1 MTSFSK
7 KYYYFNNIIFII
19 SSNSSIN
26 LPSKL
31 MNLTTDF
38 KTIVISDVHLGT
50 RGSKA
55 KEVSR
60 FLKQYS
66 CENLVL
72 NGDIID
78 GWQLKKSG
86 SWKRKHTRF
95 FNRVLKMI
103 ENNNTK
109 VFYLRGNHDDFLD
122 QILPLQI
129 GNLSIQN
136 DMIYESNG
144 KKFFI
149 THGDVFD
156 SVTSNFRWIAY
167 LGDIGYTFL
176 LWLNRQVNYHRRKR
190 GLSYFSLSQ
199 YIKGKVKSAV
209 SYIDEY
215 ETELAKMA
223 RSRGCDGIICG
234 HIHKAEN
241 RTIEGITYLNSGDW
255 VETMSAL
262 AEDHEGNWQL
272 IYYNEIDFK
281 KTSKENIIP
290 IESKIDLKTVAFNG
304 ILNDLNLPN
313 FKV

>member
-1 MTSFSK
+1 MLKTH
-7 KYYYFNNIIFII
+7 
-19 SSNSSIN
+19 
-26 LPSKL
+26 
-31 MNLTTDF
+31 F

-50 RGSKA
+50 RGAKA
-55 KEVSR
+55 KEVAR

-66 CENLVL
+66 CENLIL

-103 ENNNTK
+103 EQENTK

-129 GNLSIQN
+129 GNLSILN
-136 DMIYESNG
+136 DMVYESHG
-144 KKFFI
+144 KKYFI
-149 THGDVFD
+149 THGDIFD
-156 SVTSNFRWIAY
+156 SVTTNFRWIAH

-176 LWLNRQVNYHRRKR
+176 LWLNRQVNYHRRKK
-190 GLSYFSLSQ
+190 GLPYFSLSQ
-199 YIKGKVKSAV
+199 YVKGKVKSAV
-209 SYIDEY
+209 SYIDQY
-215 ETELAKMA
+215 EEELAKMA
-223 RSRGCDGIICG
+223 KAKGCDGIICG

-241 RTIEGITYLNSGDW
+241 RVIDGVVYLNSGDW

-272 IYYNEIDFK
+272 IYYNQISFK
-281 KTSKENIIP
+281 KSSEDKEMD
-290 IESKIDLKTVAFNG
+290 KIVNFPVTDYKTVAFG
-304 ILNDLNLPN
+304 KLPDALDPKK
-313 FKV
+313 FFL